1 MVLVLVVEK
10 STETDPYQGGVISR
24 VLLKLMFDDV
34 RPGQP
39 AEADLRQ
46 ALEHPGTDAGF
57 SQEGQVVLEKP
68 IHPAES
74 RFALSLGEV
83 VPDIQGQD
91 LDGKTHRLSD
101 HRGKVVVISFSA
113 TWCGPCK
120 PYYPVLRD
128 LPTQFGDAVAVVSV
142 QQDDDA
148 DAVRERIADGTYT
161 WQVWFEGRK
170 RGPLHAGWGLFK
182 VPTTFVLDR
191 EGVLRSIDPK
201 PEDLLSVVGEW
212 VDA

>member
-1 MVLVLVVEK
+1 M
-10 STETDPYQGGVISR
+10 
-24 VLLKLMFDDV
+24 
-34 RPGQP
+34 
-39 AEADLRQ
+39 
-46 ALEHPGTDAGF
+46 
-57 SQEGQVVLEKP
+57 
-68 IHPAES
+68 AES

-91 LDGKTHRLSD
+91 LDGRTHLLSD

-128 LPTQFGDAVAVVSV
+128 VQTQFGDAVAVFSV

-148 DAVRERIADGTYT
+148 DAVRERIDDGTYT
-161 WQVWFEGRK
+161 WQVWFEGHK
-170 RGPLHAGWGLFK
+170 RGPLHTGWGLFK

-191 EGVLRSIDPK
+191 EGVLRAIDPQ
-201 PEDLLSVVGEW
+201 PEELLSVVGEW
-212 VDA
+212 VNS